1 MSDLAMTALGAT
13 DLHVSRLGFGCSTI
27 ASLTTRH
34 SAAEVR
40 ATLLAAVDAGV
51 NFFDTADVYGQGDS
65 ERLLGS
71 LFAGRRERVVIAT
84 KAGMLL
90 AHSQQAI
97 RVAKPLLQ
105 PLLRRWSA
113 GHERSARARR
123 ASERQCFD
131 PAYLRRRVEQS
142 LRRLRTDRLDLL
154 LLHSPPLD
162 VAQHEEVLTLL
173 QRLRHNGT
181 VREFGVSA
189 AELSHARQWAAWPGL
204 TCLQLPLTPAPVARD
219 GQPSLPAATLE
230 LLADLSARGIGVIA
244 REVFGGGLSATD
256 HAARSGALR
265 AVLGAEGVS
274 VALAGM
280 GCRAHLRD
288 NLSAFAEASL
298 AGSQR

>member
-97 RVAKPLLQ
+97 RFAKPLLQ

-113 GHERSARARR
+113 GRERSARAPGQR
-123 ASERQCFD
+123 APVFR
-131 PAYLRRRVEQS
+131 
-142 LRRLRTDRLDLL
+142 
-154 LLHSPPLD
+154 
-162 VAQHEEVLTLL
+162 
-173 QRLRHNGT
+173 
-181 VREFGVSA
+181 
-189 AELSHARQWAAWPGL
+189 PGL
-204 TCLQLPLTPAPVARD
+204 LAPSCRAK
-219 GQPSLPAATLE
+219 PAAAAYRSTRP
-230 LLADLSARGIGVIA
+230 AAAAQPTARGGSARGGA
-244 REVFGGGLSATD
+244 DL
-256 HAARSGALR
+256 AAAP
-265 AVLGAEGVS
+265 AP
-274 VALAGM
+274 
-280 GCRAHLRD
+280 
-288 NLSAFAEASL
+288 
-298 AGSQR
+298 